1 MAKKHTYELKFGT
14 GSYAEILPTNSVTTK
29 GEWIVGTNIWRES
42 ITELKIGR
50 LKNPTIYDAL
60 ESWFSD
66 NTKFETKIFV
76 RILKNSVE
84 QSVHWFGVKWGTI
97 DKRQKTYIVNPTIY
111 DALESWFSDNT
122 KFETKIFVRILKNS
136 VEQSVHR
143 NRS

>member
-97 DKRQKTYIVNPTIY
+97 DKRQKTYIVLSKLPSKVSTVFSTFTHISCTARTSTIVSV
-111 DALESWFSDNT
+111 DIPSALM
-122 KFETKIFVRILKNS
+122 
-136 VEQSVHR
+136 
-143 NRS
+143 